1 MRARVVALLVALTL
15 LAASPSAQSPP
26 IDVLMERVAVYVHR
40 FVEQFSNVV
49 AEEQFVPERL
59 LGDRRHLRSD
69 YLLVRYPG
77 SNSTF
82 LTFRDVVQIN
92 GVAVGD
98 QQDQL
103 SKLFL
108 QSFESAVQ
116 QANAITRHSAKY
128 LSPMSDPL
136 LGIAFLQRDYQPRFR
151 YTLGDIDAS
160 VGPGVRRIRLDET
173 HSPTILRRANPD
185 RDLVSHGSA
194 WVVESTGRV
203 VKTEMEVGLAPT
215 TTLTTT
221 FRFDEA
227 LQIDVPAQMVES
239 YRNQVG
245 VRLRAVAT
253 YTRFRRFAVRTEEA
267 IESPSR

>member
-1 MRARVVALLVALTL
+1 M
-15 LAASPSAQSPP
+15 LAARPSAQQPS
-26 IDVLMERVAVYVHR
+26 IDALMERVAVYVHR
-40 FVEQFSNVV
+40 FVDQFSNVV
-49 AEEQFVPERL
+49 AEEQFVPDRL
-59 LGDRRHLRSD
+59 FGSRQQLQSD

-77 SNSTF
+77 SHSTF
-82 LTFRDVVQIN
+82 LTFRDVVQVN
-92 GVAVGD
+92 GIAVGD
-98 QQDQL
+98 QQNQL
-103 SKLFL
+103 STLFL
-108 QSFESAVQ
+108 QQFESAVQ

-151 YTLGDIDAS
+151 YTLGEMDAS
-160 VGPGVRRIRLDET
+160 LGPGVRRIRLDET
-173 HSPTILRRANPD
+173 HSPTILRRSNPD
-185 RDLVSHGSA
+185 RDLASHGTA

-203 VKTEMEVGLAPT
+203 VKTEMEVGIAPT

-227 LQIDVPAQMVES
+227 LQIDVPAQMQES

-245 VRLRAVAT
+245 IRLRGVAT
-253 YTRFRRFAVRTEEA
+253 YTRFLRFAVRTEEA